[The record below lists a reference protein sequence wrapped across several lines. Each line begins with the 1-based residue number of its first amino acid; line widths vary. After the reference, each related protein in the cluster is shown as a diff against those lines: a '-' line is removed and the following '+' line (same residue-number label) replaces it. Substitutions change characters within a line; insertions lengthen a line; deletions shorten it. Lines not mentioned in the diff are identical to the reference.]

1 MASFY
6 CVENRVPHLP
16 SNADYLRDV
25 LAVNSGHQK
34 LQISFSRVLD
44 DVVVAKVLVLVF
56 PAKIEEKIS

>member
-1 MASFY
+1 
-6 CVENRVPHLP
+6 LP